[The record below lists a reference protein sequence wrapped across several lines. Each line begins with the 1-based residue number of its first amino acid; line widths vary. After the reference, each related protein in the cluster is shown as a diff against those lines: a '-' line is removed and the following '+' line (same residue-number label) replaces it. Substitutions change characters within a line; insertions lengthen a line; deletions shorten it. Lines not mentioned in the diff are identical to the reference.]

1 MMSGWSFRDAQ
12 RRVRTRI
19 VAPLLVGILAGGAVG
34 VSAQEDVSEA
44 VLKAAIVANFFL
56 FVEWPD
62 VSGGLR
68 LCVAGR
74 GETADAVLATEGRMV
89 KGRAIETVRLATP
102 DAVPGRQCKI
112 LFIPAGNERRAV
124 EFAQAASGS
133 ATLIVAESEVL
144 TLVQTHVVLT
154 LDARRPV
161 LDINLTEARRTGL
174 DISSRLLRLARKVT

>member
-1 MMSGWSFRDAQ
+1 MTFGWPLHEARQ
-12 RRVRTRI
+12 RVQTRI
-19 VAPLLVGILAGGAVG
+19 LAPLLVCILAG
-34 VSAQEDVSEA
+34 SAGSAGSQEEVSEA

-74 GETADAVLATEGRMV
+74 GDTADAVLATEGRMI
-89 KGRAIETVRLATP
+89 KDRAIETMRLATP
-102 DAVPGRQCKI
+102 EDVLGRRCKI
-112 LFIPAGNERRAV
+112 LFIPAGNERRAI
-124 EFAQAASGS
+124 EFARSASGS
-133 ATLIVAESEVL
+133 AILIVAEGDVL
-144 TLVQTHVVLT
+144 TIGQAHIVLT

-161 LDINLTEARRTGL
+161 LNINLTEARRAGL